1 MKETSNIEALGHGW
15 NHDISRCS
23 KARLFSWRAQ
33 PRSASSRTWF
43 HSKQSDRLMWLI
55 ISCKKW
61 KKWNTKY
68 TGSVSFQK
76 MVVTWQ
82 QLPLRAWEPTVLQL
96 LGIPTHLHIE
106 DQHALASPTPR
117 SAKGVADL
125 AGSLQYVACVVC
137 IDTHETGSS
146 AFWLSVLQILAN
158 NIIIYIYIYSI
169 YIYMI

>member
-61 KKWNTKY
+61 KKWNKKY
-68 TGSVSFQK
+68 TGSVSFQET
-76 MVVTWQ
+76 VVTWQ
-82 QLPLRAWEPTVLQL
+82 QLPLRAHSATAPGDPNSSSHRRPTCPCFTNSKICQRRGRSCWQFAVRCMCGMHRHPWNRIFCL
-96 LGIPTHLHIE
+96 LTFCS
-106 DQHALASPTPR
+106 ANPR
-117 SAKGVADL
+117 
-125 AGSLQYVACVVC
+125 
-137 IDTHETGSS
+137 E
-146 AFWLSVLQILAN
+146 
-158 NIIIYIYIYSI
+158 
-169 YIYMI
+169 

>member
-125 AGSLQYVACVVC
+125 AGGRSCWQFAVRCMCGMHRHPWNRIFCLLTFC
-137 IDTHETGSS
+137 S
-146 AFWLSVLQILAN
+146 AN
-158 NIIIYIYIYSI
+158 PRE
-169 YIYMI
+169 